1 MFEYMEICNILI
13 ECFQSKSE
21 TEHFSGNM
29 IFERPLGPHEC
40 KYLNIVKITEHNIS
54 YFTFLKSPK
63 NNQTENNLTII
74 HSYADGSIKL

>member
-1 MFEYMEICNILI
+1 MKICDILI
-13 ECFQSKSE
+13 ECFHSKSE

-40 KYLNIVKITEHNIS
+40 KYLTSLKWQSIIS
-54 YFTFLKSPK
+54 YFTFLHVKSPK

-74 HSYADGSIKL
+74 HSYADDSIKLKW